1 MEQLTG
7 SIIEGFTMLR
17 QVMLQP
23 YGMPQQYTAPQP
35 VYLDP
40 YNRVAQHQ
48 QSATQPPR
56 STAADAGN
64 GDFQFAHYSQMKDFE
79 TVGHM
84 LVCDILARPLSNI
97 KLNL

>member
-40 YNRVAQHQ
+40 YNRVAK

-64 GDFQFAHYSQMKDFE
+64 GDFQFARSLFPNE
-79 TVGHM
+79 GF
-84 LVCDILARPLSNI
+84 
-97 KLNL
+97 